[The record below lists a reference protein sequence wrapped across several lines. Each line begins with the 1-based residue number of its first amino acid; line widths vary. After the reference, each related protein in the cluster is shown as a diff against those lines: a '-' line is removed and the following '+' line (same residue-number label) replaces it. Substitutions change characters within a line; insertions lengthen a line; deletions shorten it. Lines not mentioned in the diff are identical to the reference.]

1 MSADQTMPSDGMI
14 SRLAA
19 VRVFVANVDKATRFY
34 RDTLGLACFGQSK
47 SASVFRI
54 NDLDFIVEYAN
65 PADPDAAEMIGRFTA
80 LSFAVEDCLNVV
92 GKLTGLGVQFL
103 GPAQKQEWG
112 GTLAHLLD
120 PDGNV
125 LTLVQYP
132 QPA

>member
-1 MSADQTMPSDGMI
+1 MSDAQTATSDVMI

-19 VRVFVANVDKATRFY
+19 ARVFVANVEKATRFY
-34 RDTLGLACFGQSK
+34 RDTLGLTCVGHTKGA
-47 SASVFRI
+47 AVFRI
-54 NDLDFIVEYAN
+54 NDIDFIVEHAN
-65 PADPDAAEMIGRFTA
+65 PADPEAAEMIGRFTA
-80 LSFAVEDCLNVV
+80 LSFAVEDCLAAV

-103 GPAQKQEWG
+103 GPAQKQAWG

-132 QPA
+132 QLT